1 MKEPSPHNSRIA
13 LAGALAAIIVVGG
26 GGFLLGRGTTER
38 APAVVAPAPVATP
51 APAPEPETERGV
63 LGRADLIAL
72 ASAAGDAA
80 ASGGDAAAEIDAA
93 DGRRFEIRLP
103 FGCDGPA
110 SEDSSAAMRWTYDA
124 DDRALRVQASPVAWT
139 PDQWW
144 RADAPAGVD
153 TIEGFWI
160 MRPWTASEACPRG
173 NDRTAAT
180 GLEAVMLPG
189 QTLALGQVFAAEGSR
204 DAVRDG
210 KPYQAVVRVA
220 EDRLDT
226 SQGFRLRVSGR
237 ITRIAGGGP
246 VRCQQ
251 PAGPEQ
257 RPICLIGM
265 VLDEVAIENPASD
278 ETLATWSV
286 AQRNAAE
293 R

>member
-1 MKEPSPHNSRIA
+1 MKEPSPHSSRIA
-13 LAGALAAIIVVGG
+13 LAGGLAAIIVVGG

-38 APAVVAPAPVATP
+38 APAAAPAPVVAPAPVP
-51 APAPEPETERGV
+51 APAPERGV

-72 ASAAGDAA
+72 AATAGDAA
-80 ASGGDAAAEIDAA
+80 ARGGDAMAQINAAA
-93 DGRRFEIRLP
+93 GRRFEVRLP
-103 FGCDGPA
+103 FGCSGPA
-110 SEDSSAAMRWTYDA
+110 GEDSSAAMRWTYDA
-124 DDRALRVQASPVAWT
+124 DDRTLRVQASPVAWT
-139 PDQWW
+139 ADQWW

-153 TIEGFWI
+153 TIEGYWI
-160 MRPWTASEACPRG
+160 MRPWTASEACPKG
-173 NDRTAAT
+173 DDRPAAI
-180 GLEAVMLPG
+180 GLEAVTLPG
-189 QTLALGQVFAAEGSR
+189 QTLALGQVFAAERSR
-204 DAVRDG
+204 DAMRDG

-226 SQGFRLRVSGR
+226 SQGFHLRVSGR
-237 ITRIAGGGP
+237 ITRIPGGGP

-265 VLDEVAIENPASD
+265 VLDEVAIENPATD

-286 AQRNAAE
+286 AQRSATE

>member
-1 MKEPSPHNSRIA
+1 MKEPSPHSSRIA
-13 LAGALAAIIVVGG
+13 LAGGLAAIIVVGG

-38 APAVVAPAPVATP
+38 APAPAPAQIVAPTP
-51 APAPEPETERGV
+51 APAPDPARGV

-72 ASAAGDAA
+72 AAAAGDLAA
-80 ASGGDAAAEIDAA
+80 RGGDAMAEINAA
-93 DGRRFEIRLP
+93 AGRRFEVRLP
-103 FGCDGPA
+103 FGCSGPA
-110 SEDSSAAMRWTYDA
+110 GEDSSAAMRWTYDA
-124 DDRALRVQASPVAWT
+124 DDRALRVQVSPVAWT
-139 PDQWW
+139 ADQWW

-153 TIEGFWI
+153 TIEGYWI
-160 MRPWTASEACPRG
+160 TRPWTASEACPTG
-173 NDRTAAT
+173 GDRPAAT

-204 DAVRDG
+204 DAMRDG

-237 ITRIAGGGP
+237 ITRIARGGP